1 MNSTLCFVK
10 WYILRESCWKTRCTS
25 HLFIFSFFLSL
36 VQPTKTAKS
45 NEWWASRNIRRIF
58 LPFFSF
64 SCYVLLHRRI
74 YIYIICASKIIVS
87 STKQNSNVE
96 IFFRI
101 FIKREKTMSKHAMHC
116 SNIYVYTLSLLFLLL
131 SIYINIYVYTCMLS
145 IYPYNRHLF
154 VRKNKLG
161 YMKSP
166 FTQNNPLLFTILQ
179 TIKRFCV

>member
-1 MNSTLCFVK
+1 MNDE
-10 WYILRESCWKTRCTS
+10 RRG
-25 HLFIFSFFLSL
+25 IFDEFFFHFSLSL
-36 VQPTKTAKS
+36 VM
-45 NEWWASRNIRRIF
+45 F
-58 LPFFSF
+58 
-64 SCYVLLHRRI
+64 CYTDA